1 MAEWEVEPIR
11 EWRERNP
18 GAECPTF
25 EDAKR
30 IVRELLA
37 DVDLS
42 EIQPRGKRI
51 GLSWSSMRVEFGQ
64 DRADEALGNWIFASE
79 RDFDYWIALRM
90 VAAELLRNHE
100 PLPDALADW
109 LAEVL
114 EGKRTKPG
122 RKPGKSWYA
131 HNSRDIWIGYAVS
144 MLSILG
150 MSPTRNEASPHES
163 ACDAVSQVVGERLS
177 QSLSYAAVV
186 SIWRKLRATDIHLP
200 APWEVWDQKLHSP
213 TRKTPSV

>member
-64 DRADEALGNWIFASE
+64 DRADEALGNWI
-79 RDFDYWIALRM
+79 
-90 VAAELLRNHE
+90 
-100 PLPDALADW
+100 LARV
-109 LAEVL
+109 LARFV
-114 EGKRTKPG
+114 
-122 RKPGKSWYA
+122 
-131 HNSRDIWIGYAVS
+131 
-144 MLSILG
+144 
-150 MSPTRNEASPHES
+150 
-163 ACDAVSQVVGERLS
+163 
-177 QSLSYAAVV
+177 
-186 SIWRKLRATDIHLP
+186 
-200 APWEVWDQKLHSP
+200 
-213 TRKTPSV
+213 